1 MNLHNDDGTLNEA
14 GQKIVDIL
22 DSKEFMSDLY
32 EGLDKKTRDELGQ
45 FYTPAK
51 ICIKMIEMF
60 KATEFSEKN
69 ILDPCCGSGNLL
81 IAMLAADADSD
92 KIYGNDYDERA
103 VKLCKNRINRACD
116 ILGKPHIQDWQI
128 HQGNALQARC
138 LIEFSK
144 EYDNN
149 YNPEYIDDL
158 EYAQSYEHDEE
169 QTFLGETSVYHV
181 DKLSW
186 ADENK
191 KAQERLEKKQQLEKR
206 NTQKAIEKT
215 EKTEQVKL
223 FEDFFGGN

>member
-51 ICIKMIEMF
+51 ICIQMIEML

-69 ILDPCCGSGNLL
+69 VLDPCCGSGNLL
-81 IAMLAADADSD
+81 IAMLAAGADSD

-103 VKLCKNRINRACD
+103 VKLCRNRINKACD

-144 EYDNN
+144 EYDTN

-169 QTFLGETSVYHV
+169 QPFFVYHV
-181 DKLSW
+181 NKLSW

-191 KAQERLEKKQQLEKR
+191 KARERLEKKQQLEKR
-206 NTQKAIEKT
+206 NMQKTT
-215 EKTEQVKL
+215 EKAEETEQISL
-223 FEDFFGGN
+223 FEEFFGGN

>member
-32 EGLDKKTRDELGQ
+32 EGLDDKTREELGQ

-51 ICIKMIEMF
+51 ICIQMIEMF
-60 KATEFSEKN
+60 NATDFSGKN
-69 ILDPCCGSGNLL
+69 VLDPCCGSGNLL
-81 IAMLAADADSD
+81 IAMLAAGADSD
-92 KIYGNDYDERA
+92 KLYGNDYDERA
-103 VKLCKNRINRACD
+103 VKLCRKRINRVCD

-138 LIEFSK
+138 LIEFGE
-144 EYDNN
+144 EYDTN
-149 YNPEYIDDL
+149 YDSKYIDDL

-169 QTFLGETSVYHV
+169 QTFLGETIVYHI

-186 ADENK
+186 AAENK
-191 KAQERLEKKQQLEKR
+191 KARERLKKRQQLEKI
-206 NTQKAIEKT
+206 NAQKMT
-215 EKTEQVKL
+215 EKTENKEQPGL
-223 FEDFFGGN
+223 FGDFFGGN

>member
-1 MNLHNDDGTLNEA
+1 MKLSEEVKNKIIEILNSDYFRNSLY
-14 GQKIVDIL
+14 VDANGN
-22 DSKEFMSDLY
+22 E
-32 EGLDKKTRDELGQ
+32 LDKTKRDALGQ
-45 FYTPAK
+45 FYTPGK
-51 ICIKMIEMF
+51 ICIKMIEKF
-60 KATEFSEKN
+60 KWETLSGKN
-69 ILDPCCGSGNLL
+69 ILDPTVGSGNLL
-81 IAMLAADADSD
+81 IACLIAGADSD
-92 KIYGNDYDERA
+92 KIFGNEYDADIIPTCR
-103 VKLCKNRINRACD
+103 NRINRACD

-169 QTFLGETSVYHV
+169 QPFFVLHV

-191 KAQERLEKKQQLEKR
+191 RAQERLEKKQQLEKR

-215 EKTEQVKL
+215 EKTEQVNL

>member
-32 EGLDKKTRDELGQ
+32 EGLDEKTRDELGQ

-51 ICIKMIEMF
+51 ICIQMIEMF

-81 IAMLAADADSD
+81 IAMLAAGADSD

-103 VKLCKNRINRACD
+103 VKLCRKRINRACD
-116 ILGKPHIQDWQI
+116 ILGKPYIQDWQI

-138 LIEFSK
+138 LIEFGE

-158 EYAQSYEHDEE
+158 DYAQSYEHDEE
-169 QTFLGETSVYHV
+169 QPFFVLHV

-191 KAQERLEKKQQLEKR
+191 RARERLKKKQQLEKI
-206 NTQKAIEKT
+206 NTQKTTEKT
-215 EKTEQVKL
+215 EKTEQISL